1 MGKLV
6 DKLMKVINFLISQWF
21 IIGMGVAVAIAYAAP
36 NYARSGGMIRS
47 DITIEYLAVAAIFLI
62 SGLSMPSRTLLK
74 ELGNWRAHLITQ
86 GLSFLVT
93 PALMFGFVKA
103 IYAADDPRIDKY
115 VLVGMIIC
123 GCTPTTVSSNVVMTR
138 NAGGNDSLSLL
149 EVTIGNV
156 MGAFVS
162 PALLQLYLSDSTG
175 FGFGNPAK
183 DSSMTELYRRVM
195 KQLGLSLFVPLFVGQ
210 VVQNVFPTKTK
221 WVVTKFKLAKLGT
234 FCLLLLI
241 WATFSTSF
249 YDNAFESVPKATMI
263 MVPFFNIGIYLL
275 FTVIC
280 FACARSPIPR
290 LLAPH
295 PPTEVSSRPYKLLHR
310 FISGFYF
317 NKRNT
322 VAIML
327 CGAAKTVALGVP
339 LINAQY
345 GSGSS
350 LVGRVSIP
358 LTLFQGEQI
367 LTAQLLVPIFKRW
380 IGDEGKEPE
389 NEFDDITVNSKSSN
403 DLEKAMPAITAAPV
417 SSPPA
422 GKDKSAVT
430 STAVDT
436 NTTGTHTSDFI
447 FESESNPD
455 KIRQDEE
462 VEAKM

>member
-1 MGKLV
+1 MGARFERV
-6 DKLMKVINFLISQWF
+6 AKVIDWLISQWF
-21 IIGMGVAVAIAYAAP
+21 ILGMGAAVAIAYANP
-36 NYARSGGMIRS
+36 NYARSGGTIRS

-62 SGLSMPSRTLLK
+62 SGLSMPSRTLAR
-74 ELGNWRAHLITQ
+74 ELGNWRAHFITQ

-93 PALMFGFVKA
+93 PAIMFGFVKA
-103 IYAADDPRIDKY
+103 IYSANDPRIDKY
-115 VLVGMIIC
+115 VLVGMIIA

-156 MGAFVS
+156 MGAFIS

-183 DSSMTELYRRVM
+183 DSSMTALYRRVM

-210 VVQNVFPTKTK
+210 VLQNVFPKQTK
-221 WVVTKFKLAKLGT
+221 WAILKLKLAKVGT

-241 WATFSTSF
+241 WSTFSTSF

-275 FTVIC
+275 FTLIC
-280 FACARSPIPR
+280 FAFARSPIPR
-290 LLAPH
+290 LVLRE
-295 PPTEVSSRPYKLLHR
+295 PPTESSSLLYKLFHR
-310 FISGFYF
+310 FMAGFYF
-317 NKRNT
+317 NKRNS

-358 LTLFQGEQI
+358 LTLYQGEQI
-367 LTAQLLVPIFKRW
+367 LTAQLLVPLFKWW

-389 NEFDDITVNSKSSN
+389 NEMEESTVSDAG
-403 DLEKAMPAITAAPV
+403 DLEKVMPRSNAN
-417 SSPPA
+417 
-422 GKDKSAVT
+422 AVHG
-430 STAVDT
+430 
-436 NTTGTHTSDFI
+436 NQDFP
-447 FESESNPD
+447 FESETDPV
-455 KIRQDEE
+455 KIKQDEE
-462 VEAKM
+462 VEAKV

>member
-1 MGKLV
+1 MGQKFE
-6 DKLMKVINFLISQWF
+6 KFAKVIDWLISQWF
-21 IIGMGVAVAIAYAAP
+21 ILGMGAAVAIAYANP
-36 NYARSGGMIRS
+36 NYARSGGTIRS
-47 DITIEYLAVAAIFLI
+47 DITIEYCAVAAIFLI

-74 ELGNWRAHLITQ
+74 ELGNWRAHVITQ

-103 IYAADDPRIDKY
+103 IYSANDPRIDKY
-115 VLVGMIIC
+115 VLVGMIIA
-123 GCTPTTVSSNVVMTR
+123 GCTPTTVSSNVVMTK

-183 DSSMTELYRRVM
+183 GSSMTELYRRVM

-210 VVQNVFPTKTK
+210 VVQNVFPKQTK
-221 WVVTKFKLAKLGT
+221 WVVTNCRLAKFGT
-234 FCLLLLI
+234 FFLLLLI

-249 YDNAFESVPKATMI
+249 YDDAFESVPKATMI

-275 FTVIC
+275 FTAIC
-280 FACARSPIPR
+280 FAFARSPIPR
-290 LLAPH
+290 LLARD
-295 PPTEVSSRPYKLLHR
+295 PPTEDSSIVYKLFHR

-317 NKRNT
+317 NKRNS

-345 GSGSS
+345 GSGSP

-367 LTAQLLVPIFKRW
+367 LTAQLLVPLFKRW

-389 NEFDDITVNSKSSN
+389 NEFDDSTMNSSTAN
-403 DLEKAMPAITAAPV
+403 DLEKASPVVKTSPADDSIESTTAGQYTSANEFV
-417 SSPPA
+417 FDSETDPA
-422 GKDKSAVT
+422 
-430 STAVDT
+430 
-436 NTTGTHTSDFI
+436 
-447 FESESNPD
+447 
-455 KIRQDEE
+455 KIKEDEE
-462 VEAKM
+462 VEAKV

>member
-1 MGKLV
+1 MGKLL
-6 DKLMKVINFLISQWF
+6 DKLKRVVDFLISQWF
-21 IIGMGVAVAIAYAAP
+21 IIGMGVVIAIAYAAP

-74 ELGNWRAHLITQ
+74 ELGNWRAHLVTQ

-103 IYAADDPRIDKY
+103 IYTAGDPRIDKY

-221 WVVTKFKLAKLGT
+221 WVVTKFKLAKIGT

-275 FTVIC
+275 FTAIC

-295 PPTEVSSRPYKLLHR
+295 PPTEDSTKFYKLLHR

-389 NEFDDITVNSKSSN
+389 NECDDETVDSSTSH
-403 DLEKAMPAITAAPV
+403 DLEKALPIVSAAPV
-417 SSPPA
+417 SSTQT
-422 GKDKSAVT
+422 GKDTSAG
-430 STAVDT
+430 
-436 NTTGTHTSDFI
+436 TTTVAGTHSSSMSDYVFD
-447 FESESNPD
+447 SETDPD
-455 KIRQDEE
+455 KIKQDEE
-462 VEAKM
+462 VETKM